1 MLSLF
6 QLVIWILEAAQPA
19 PQLSSHAFA
28 VAIALRRVVQ
38 KFPLRPG
45 SVFLRTLELW
55 WLMAIQRRHTHNGA
69 SNQVDYKQIMI
80 VYYVYRDTVCIYIH
94 RQKDRQ
100 IDI

>member
-1 MLSLF
+1 M
-6 QLVIWILEAAQPA
+6 VDGNPAA
-19 PQLSSHAFA
+19 
-28 VAIALRRVVQ
+28 
-38 KFPLRPG
+38 
-45 SVFLRTLELW
+45 T
-55 WLMAIQRRHTHNGA
+55 HTHNGA